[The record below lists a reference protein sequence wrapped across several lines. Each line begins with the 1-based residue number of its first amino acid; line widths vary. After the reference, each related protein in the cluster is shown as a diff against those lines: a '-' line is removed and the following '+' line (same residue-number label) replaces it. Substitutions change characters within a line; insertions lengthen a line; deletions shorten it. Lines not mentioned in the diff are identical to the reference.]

1 MNDNDLHFE
10 VALAIYERYLEV
22 IPIATKAQ
30 SKLADDIYYYLIDEQ
45 KKCDLYKDTTKKINQ
60 VPKPENFIHKVID
73 DYKEGE

>member
-22 IPIATKAQ
+22 IPIATTAQ

-45 KKCDLYKDTTKKINQ
+45 KKCDLYNNKNKINE
-60 VPKPENFIHKVID
+60 VPRPENFIHKVID
-73 DYKEGE
+73 DYKEGQ